1 MPLTQQDFKA
11 ATLESLRDI
20 LSNANSDEIKET
32 GDEYLKKLSVYSG
45 SVQVFRVEKQAMRWA
60 FGEGRAPDKYTLYI
74 DDDEVD
80 LGYGMAE
87 KLYEEIRQEKWNREQ
102 ADYKAAKNIKEAEH
116 QEGIILFL
124 EHFEPLGQQ
133 FVLPLDRYDFRDVIL
148 AHLQKIMKNPKNE
161 LQESGNSYARY
172 LSVRSKGNPIFYV
185 QKQAMR
191 SLSGDRPAPDEYTL
205 YINGQPFE
213 ELMYGQAKNLYE
225 EMDKEKWNR
234 KLAAQKIEK
243 DAQTEQYQSDV
254 LGFLERFSRQ

>member
-20 LSNANSDEIKET
+20 LSKASDDEIKKT
-32 GDEYLKKLSVYSG
+32 GNEYLETLSVYSG
-45 SVQVFRVEKQAMRWA
+45 PTQVFRVEKQAMRWA

-74 DDDEVD
+74 DDEEVD
-80 LGYGMAE
+80 LGYSVAE

-102 ADYKAAKNIKEAEH
+102 AAYEAAKNTKEAEH
-116 QEGIILFL
+116 QKGIILFL

-133 FVLPLDRYDFRDVIL
+133 FMLPLNRYDFRDVIL
-148 AHLQKIMKNPKNE
+148 THLQKIMKNPKNE
-161 LQESGNSYARY
+161 LQESGNRYARY
-172 LSVRSKGNPIFYV
+172 LSVKSKGNPIFYV
-185 QKQAMR
+185 QKQAMQ

-225 EMDKEKWNR
+225 EMDKERWDR
-234 KLAAQKIEK
+234 KLAAQKMEK

-254 LGFLERFSRQ
+254 LGFLGRFSRQ